1 MTKRKL
7 ILSITAKAGTQY
19 VAVLRRHLPR
29 AHQMLRSPLWDLSIA
44 LVGNVQMSAL
54 HEQFMQTP
62 GPTDVL
68 TFPLDLNARGQAT
81 SGEVIIC
88 VPYATREARKRD
100 ISVDREL
107 LLYAL
112 HGMLHLSGF
121 DDRTE
126 ADFKAMHRREDQIL
140 TRLGL
145 GPVFTSQDEAKV
157 AAPMKQPPR
166 SRPTNR
172 RRIHR
177 RKLGA

>member
-1 MTKRKL
+1 MTKSKL
-7 ILSITAKAGTQY
+7 CLSITAKAGKQY
-19 VAVLRRHLPR
+19 CAALRRYLPR
-29 AHQMLRSPLWDLSIA
+29 AHQLLRSPLRELSIA

-54 HEQFMQTP
+54 HERFMELP
-62 GPTDVL
+62 DPTDVL
-68 TFPLDLNARGQAT
+68 TFPLDVDSCGRPI

-88 VPYATREARKRD
+88 VPYATREARKRG
-100 ISVDREL
+100 ISAEREI

-145 GPVFTSQDEAKV
+145 GPVFASNESRKVSAK
-157 AAPMKQPPR
+157 MKQASR
-166 SRPTNR
+166 SRPTNSR
-172 RRIHR
+172 RTH